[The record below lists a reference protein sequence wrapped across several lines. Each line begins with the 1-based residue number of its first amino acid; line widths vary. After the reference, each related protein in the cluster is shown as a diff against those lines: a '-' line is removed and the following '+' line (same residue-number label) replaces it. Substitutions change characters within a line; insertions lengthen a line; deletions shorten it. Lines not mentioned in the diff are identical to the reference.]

1 MSLDF
6 KRRLRGPQERMMGLG
21 LDLVVYGSCQ
31 NFQYLTGL
39 LMEWR
44 RGTDLGSGANNV
56 FVPREGEPVLTLAEA
71 SSEHAS
77 RTWIEDVR
85 VLERGGSYGDLVR

>member
-6 KRRLRGPQERMMGLG
+6 KRRLVGLQERMVDLG

-39 LMEWR
+39 LIEWR

-56 FVPREGEPVLTLAEA
+56 FVPREGEPILQISPVGRTTSRPLTM
-71 SSEHAS
+71 SELKPY
-77 RTWIEDVR
+77 WCVR
-85 VLERGGSYGDLVR
+85 RP